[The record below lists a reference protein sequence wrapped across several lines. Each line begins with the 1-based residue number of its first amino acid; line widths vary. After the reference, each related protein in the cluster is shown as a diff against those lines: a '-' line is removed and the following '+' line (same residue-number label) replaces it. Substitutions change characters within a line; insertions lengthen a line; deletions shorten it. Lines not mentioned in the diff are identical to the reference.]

1 MGEPERPTLSPEQ
14 LRQQQ
19 EARDQR
25 IQSIQDRTGAD
36 TRDILLRF
44 GRQKA
49 FSGAGDLTGGAA
61 PSLIGNGGLFAGRKL
76 AAIRAA
82 GAL

>member
-1 MGEPERPTLSPEQ
+1 MGGPERPTLNPEQ

-25 IQSIQDRTGAD
+25 IESIQDKTTAD

-44 GRQKA
+44 GRRKA
-49 FSGAGDLTGGAA
+49 FAGVGDLTVGGQS
-61 PSLIGNGGLFAGRKL
+61 SLANSGLLGGRLDLLRSLGNG
-76 AAIRAA
+76 
-82 GAL
+82 